1 MYSAKNKLKF
11 TYRIISNKE
20 FDVSK
25 LKQQFP
31 ILSKKEALKINKP
44 YLTIQK
50 EDGKFIVCIQK
61 LYISIGNIDTKLL
74 IDLLNNIKTSL
85 KNEAKIDIVEQLI
98 ISVLPETDQFGIDI
112 PIEILRYLSENNINL
127 TLSGIFLW
135 FDLDY
140 ANKIKD
146 LKWVK

>member
-20 FDVSK
+20 FDVLK

-74 IDLLNNIKTSL
+74 IDLLNNIKASC

-112 PIEILRYLSENNINL
+112 PIEILRYLSKNNINL
-127 TLSGIFLW
+127 TLSGIFL
-135 FDLDY
+135 
-140 ANKIKD
+140 
-146 LKWVK
+146 

>member
-1 MYSAKNKLKF
+1 MYSAKNELKF

-85 KNEAKIDIVEQLI
+85 KNETKIDIVEQLI
-98 ISVLPETDQFGIDI
+98 ISVLPEIDQFGIDI

-127 TLSGIFLW
+127 TLSGIFL
-135 FDLDY
+135 
-140 ANKIKD
+140 
-146 LKWVK
+146 

>member
-20 FDVSK
+20 FDVLK

-74 IDLLNNIKTSL
+74 IDLLNNIKASC

-127 TLSGIFLW
+127 TLSGIFL
-135 FDLDY
+135 
-140 ANKIKD
+140 
-146 LKWVK
+146 

>member
-85 KNEAKIDIVEQLI
+85 KNETKIDIVEQLI
-98 ISVLPETDQFGIDI
+98 TSVLPETDQFGIDI

-127 TLSGIFLW
+127 TLSGIFL
-135 FDLDY
+135 
-140 ANKIKD
+140 
-146 LKWVK
+146 

>member
-1 MYSAKNKLKF
+1 MYSAKNELKF

-85 KNEAKIDIVEQLI
+85 KNETKIDIVEQLI
-98 ISVLPETDQFGIDI
+98 ISVLSEIDQFGIDI

-127 TLSGIFLW
+127 TLSGIFL
-135 FDLDY
+135 
-140 ANKIKD
+140 
-146 LKWVK
+146 

>member
-74 IDLLNNIKTSL
+74 IDLLNSIKTSL

-98 ISVLPETDQFGIDI
+98 ISVLPEIDQFGIDI

-127 TLSGIFLW
+127 TLSGIFL
-135 FDLDY
+135 
-140 ANKIKD
+140 
-146 LKWVK
+146 

>member
-50 EDGKFIVCIQK
+50 EDSKFVVCIQK

-74 IDLLNNIKTSL
+74 IDLLNNIKASL
-85 KNEAKIDIVEQLI
+85 KNETKIDIVEQLI

-127 TLSGIFLW
+127 TLSGIFL
-135 FDLDY
+135 
-140 ANKIKD
+140 
-146 LKWVK
+146 